1 MLGKALKVIE
11 LNEMER
17 RASFEKLVN
26 FVSYVDESSYFQYF
40 KMLEAFDRFSF
51 DDISFEDVVHSL
63 VS

>member
-1 MLGKALKVIE
+1 MK
-11 LNEMER
+11 R

-63 VS
+63 IS